1 MSKNTSHN
9 IMNEIAKHINTSYHA
24 SSQDRVTMF
33 SDFQIKKLNS
43 DDMTYTVEQDIHN
56 RI

>member
-1 MSKNTSHN
+1 MSKNTSHTS
-9 IMNEIAKHINTSYHA
+9 MNEIAKHINTSCHA

-43 DDMTYTVEQDIHN
+43 DDMTYTVEQAIHDQV
-56 RI
+56 

>member
-9 IMNEIAKHINTSYHA
+9 SMNEIAKHINTSYHA
-24 SSQDRVTMF
+24 SSQGRVAMF

-43 DDMTYTVEQDIHN
+43 DDMTYTVEQAIHDQV
-56 RI
+56 

>member
-1 MSKNTSHN
+1 MSKITSHTS
-9 IMNEIAKHINTSYHA
+9 MNKIAKHINTYYHA

-43 DDMTYTVEQDIHN
+43 DDMTYTVEQAIHDQV
-56 RI
+56 